1 MRMFHSS
8 DLLLM
13 DFLLLMFAS
22 AAGKILPPQNLTLVW
37 ETDFQPWFSWDPPPR
52 SDTSCKYKVDIT
64 GYKDMLRSNTT
75 FGMFLVMEGGSL
87 SFSVKTVCGNNE
99 SEPATLNVTSPDLVT
114 ALDCYS
120 YTATLVNCTWS
131 AAGDSSNL
139 TFSYILAKEFGDEPP
154 AELQECSSYMSSGG
168 VRTGCTLQAS
178 LSHAIHIVLHST
190 INSTLIRNTFTKRTI
205 YNVRPPPLVWNVTES
220 KHTLAISW
228 SPPDM
233 LDLSEWDF
241 VINYTF
247 CDEYQSI
254 KYKDVLSALINRV
267 PECRYCIS
275 INAESNKGQTPARET
290 CVEANEDSLLVYAAT
305 TVPLLFAFLTVV
317 AFVCCWKNQDKIFP
331 KVLSPHD
338 LLSDICENKDESSL
352 CKLYVPAEEEANCTI
367 TLVADTRTNRT
378 NC

>member
-247 CDEYQSI
+247 CDEYQVR
-254 KYKDVLSALINRV
+254 DTPLCV
-267 PECRYCIS
+267 
-275 INAESNKGQTPARET
+275 QTHPVSR
-290 CVEANEDSLLVYAAT
+290 
-305 TVPLLFAFLTVV
+305 
-317 AFVCCWKNQDKIFP
+317 
-331 KVLSPHD
+331 
-338 LLSDICENKDESSL
+338 
-352 CKLYVPAEEEANCTI
+352 
-367 TLVADTRTNRT
+367 
-378 NC
+378 